1 MPKRPGS
8 GRSPSRK
15 PGVCGRVAGV
25 QASTSAG
32 VERSTSPLVRR
43 GAPSHPPHSWEELTL
58 KLANLIHLSEPVSG
72 QEAGPPGQSAP
83 PRHAALRVQGLR
95 GQGGTWGGGLPPGSP
110 RPSSWLV
117 PFAPR
122 HPKASAPRRPTGAD
136 ARAADLSR
144 SASFCHLKPLAP
156 AGSLTLSLNPRSL
169 SELSRQG
176 LARPSASNPRRARR
190 PPGTPPGPGDPAPHA
205 TTSRPRHRHPNFLH
219 VVCAPRLGV
228 RLPC

>member
-1 MPKRPGS
+1 MWSCRRCASLHFGGGGEVHLAPGATRGSVPLSSQLGGVEAEVGKSRSPVRIRIWAGSGAPGPERATSALSPRAARTARPGWH
-8 GRSPSRK
+8 
-15 PGVCGRVAGV
+15 V
-25 QASTSAG
+25 
-32 VERSTSPLVRR
+32 
-43 GAPSHPPHSWEELTL
+43 
-58 KLANLIHLSEPVSG
+58 
-72 QEAGPPGQSAP
+72 
-83 PRHAALRVQGLR
+83 
-95 GQGGTWGGGLPPGSP
+95 GGGLPPGSP

-117 PFAPR
+117 PLAPR
-122 HPKASAPRRPTGAD
+122 HPQAAAPRRPTRAD
-136 ARAADLSR
+136 ARAAGLRR

-156 AGSLTLSLNPRSL
+156 AGTLTLSLNPRSL

-190 PPGTPPGPGDPAPHA
+190 PPGTPPGPGDPALHA